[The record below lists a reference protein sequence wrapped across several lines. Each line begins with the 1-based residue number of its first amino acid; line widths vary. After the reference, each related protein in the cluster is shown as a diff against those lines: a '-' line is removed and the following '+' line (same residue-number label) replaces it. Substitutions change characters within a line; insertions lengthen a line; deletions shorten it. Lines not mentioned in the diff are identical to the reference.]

1 MDSLGLSI
9 GATNMVAVRTGRPPV
24 RRRSVLTLFG
34 HRPAEVGLPT
44 ENAKLSEPGVVVWG
58 FTDRV
63 GDRVPMIAPDGS
75 SHDAATLAAD
85 ALESLVRDAGGPAPR
100 MVIAVPAHWRP
111 AAVSALRAQVQARPT
126 LSGSGAP
133 TEIVRD
139 NAAALTALGNAPG
152 LPGDGV
158 VVLVDLGGT
167 GTTVT
172 LADAAAGMRPIGPVP

>member
-44 ENAKLSEPGVVVWG
+44 ENAKVSEPGVVVWG

-75 SHDAATLAAD
+75 SHDAATMRPTRWNPWSAT
-85 ALESLVRDAGGPAPR
+85 
-100 MVIAVPAHWRP
+100 P
-111 AAVSALRAQVQARPT
+111 AAPHR
-126 LSGSGAP
+126 
-133 TEIVRD
+133 EW
-139 NAAALTALGNAPG
+139 
-152 LPGDGV
+152 
-158 VVLVDLGGT
+158 
-167 GTTVT
+167 
-172 LADAAAGMRPIGPVP
+172 